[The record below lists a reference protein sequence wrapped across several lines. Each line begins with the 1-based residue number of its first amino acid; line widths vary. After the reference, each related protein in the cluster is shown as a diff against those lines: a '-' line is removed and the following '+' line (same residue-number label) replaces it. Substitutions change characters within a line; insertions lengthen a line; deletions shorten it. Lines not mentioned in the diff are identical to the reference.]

1 MRQHS
6 HKCASETCENFDITQ
21 PVPCFTREL
30 KKMLFSKKSHLCHID
45 SRQFDQSCFKHLQY
59 VLRPNFYMFTLHT
72 KRQKVPKKNYKNQ
85 KMCCCVSSRRKP
97 TKTLVK
103 NSIRA
108 FLCFTFNIYYYHHC
122 RLYNFTRMRPKSSD
136 LRHFLSKKAAN
147 LPSKTHIIKQLV
159 QVNLW
164 PTLFEKLKEGSLK
177 KRAPSEC

>member
-1 MRQHS
+1 M
-6 HKCASETCENFDITQ
+6 N
-21 PVPCFTREL
+21 L
-30 KKMLFSKKSHLCHID
+30 KKCFLVKNLIFAILIVDNSTKVASNIYNMFCVQIFTCLHFILNVKKY
-45 SRQFDQSCFKHLQY
+45 Q
-59 VLRPNFYMFTLHT
+59 
-72 KRQKVPKKNYKNQ
+72 KNYKNK

-177 KRAPSEC
+177 